1 LRAPAGRPVP
11 QLRLWMAA
19 GGESLSGRIQA
30 GPPGRADHSGSME
43 NEDRLYP
50 ALGGAR
56 PGRAAARM
64 DARIQPEERS
74 PVLLRALGRAL
85 RLRAE
90 GIPDRDAR
98 QARARRA
105 PVVEG
110 YRLTNSR
117 PLS

>member
-1 LRAPAGRPVP
+1 
-11 QLRLWMAA
+11 
-19 GGESLSGRIQA
+19 
-30 GPPGRADHSGSME
+30 ME

-50 ALGGAR
+50 ALGRAR

-64 DARIQPEERS
+64 DARIQLEDRT

-90 GIPDRDAR
+90 RIPDRDAR

-110 YRLTNSR
+110 IRLLKNASRVKSFCVRRVSEGSVFLQPPNWGIARGRSPLQVIWYRLTND
-117 PLS
+117 